1 MSNVMNM
8 DLIYK
13 LFDAAN
19 MHRWNDHLRP
29 IDLTEIDKQAHKAA
43 IAWVLGKYE
52 EQERGITLDWRR
64 IIEGSLFSFM
74 KRTVLTDLKPQLLH
88 RMEDE
93 RFDEVNDYVLS
104 EIFSSIPDL
113 NADFLKRFEDHIRC
127 TEPVLEDKIVAAAH
141 YLATNWE
148 FNLLYDMNRHSY
160 AIDQTKAAIALE
172 LAQYSDLIGV
182 KNTMGSQSM
191 TFIDL
196 IGQLRFQQ
204 RWTRVPRIP
213 ATTVLGH
220 SLMVAIMMYMHDF
233 DVGVD
238 DKQAYNDY
246 FTGLFHD
253 LPEVLTKDVIS
264 PVKVNVKGLT
274 DILDEYEHEL
284 IESRMMPSI
293 PEAWRD
299 ELRFFVYDPFTDK
312 DDVRFGKVAGREL
325 KMCDVMGA
333 YIEANVSRRY
343 GICSSKLLEGEESL
357 RKRLMDEGD
366 CINAESLIT
375 RFDEMRI

>member
-52 EQERGITLDWRR
+52 EDRGAKLDWRR

-88 RMEDE
+88 RMEEE

-104 EIFSSIPDL
+104 EISASIPDL
-113 NADFLKRFEDHIRC
+113 DDGFMRRFEDHIRC
-127 TEPVLEDKIVAAAH
+127 RETVLEDRIVAAAH

-160 AIDQTKAAIALE
+160 AIDQTRATITLE
-172 LAQYSDLIGV
+172 LGQFTELVGV
-182 KNTMGSQSM
+182 RDMMQSQSM

-220 SLMVAIMMYMHDF
+220 SLMVATMMYLHDL

-238 DKQAYNDY
+238 DRQAYNDY
-246 FTGLFHD
+246 YTGLFHD

-284 IESRMMPSI
+284 IESRIMPLI
-293 PEAWRD
+293 PEGWRD
-299 ELRFFVYDPFTDK
+299 ELRFFVYDPFAVK
-312 DDVRFGKVAGREL
+312 DDDVFGKVAGKEL

-343 GICSSKLLEGEESL
+343 GICSSKLKEGEESL

-366 CINAESLIT
+366 CIDAGSLIR
-375 RFDEMRI
+375 RFDEMQI